1 MDSWPRVRHD
11 RAVSW
16 PLRPRVGWIAWA
28 LAAAAAGIYPPT
40 LYLGLAAPAN
50 VPAVLRLGWFGVV
63 APVVGITYCLVGAL
77 IIRRHPRHPVGWLAA
92 AGGFCLSLTLFA
104 GAYAAYSLGSH
115 QLPGAAWMGWL
126 RDWLWIPA
134 FQLLFVLLPTV
145 FPDGRLP
152 SRWWS
157 LLAWAGAAGTV
168 TQVAAATRD
177 WSGSGSA
184 PTLRI
189 ATVMNML
196 HAFSSFLLLA
206 ALLAAIAA
214 VAVRYRR
221 SRGEARRQLT
231 WFMAAM
237 VLQGLLW
244 AGSLVP
250 ALAYHLAPY
259 QTPYFEVAIPFALL
273 AMPLTIAVAILR
285 ERLYDLDLLLS
296 RGLVYAALAAFITA
310 GYLLI
315 VVGAGLLVGTGGR
328 PNLPLSIL
336 STALVAVLFQPV
348 RARVD
353 RLANRLVYGAPGNP
367 YEALAELS
375 RSTAAGSVEDV
386 LPRVAQAI
394 ATGTRSD
401 RARIELLLPAGHSR
415 AATWPAGATGP
426 FAPALSVNHQGEMVG
441 RIEIGGGSDPG
452 LTEALTGQAGLVLRN
467 LRLAAE
473 LDERLQEIGAQAAEL
488 AASRTRLVTAQETER
503 RRLERDLHDGVQQEL
518 VALIAKLRLARN
530 QLARDPV
537 LATGTL
543 AELQAGIE
551 RALTDLRQVAHGIHP
566 AVLGS
571 RGLVEAVEAMAGRM
585 PLGVRVEADDRVR
598 GLRYAPEI
606 EGAAYFVVAE
616 GLANVLKHAAAGQAT
631 VTIEAENSHL
641 RLEVADDGHGFPA
654 GTAESGLRG
663 LRDRVEALG
672 GRLGVSSQAGGTRL
686 EATLPA
692 RQRPHA

>member
-1 MDSWPRVRHD
+1 MDSCTRVRHD
-11 RAVSW
+11 RAMSG
-16 PLRPRVGWIAWA
+16 PLRPRPGWIAWA
-28 LAAAAAGIYPPT
+28 LAAAAAT
-40 LYLGLAAPAN
+40 LYPATLFLGLTAPAN
-50 VPAVLRLGWFGVV
+50 VPAVLLLGWFGVV
-63 APVVGITYCLVGAL
+63 APVVGIAYCLVGAL
-77 IIRRHPRHPVGWLAA
+77 IIHRHHHHSVGWLAA
-92 AGGFCLSLTLFA
+92 TGGFCLSLTLFA
-104 GAYAAYSLGSH
+104 GAYAAHSLGGEVM
-115 QLPGAAWMGWL
+115 PGAAWMAWL
-126 RDWLWIPA
+126 RDWLWVPA
-134 FQLLFVLLPTV
+134 FLLLFVFLPTV

-152 SRWWS
+152 SRRWS
-157 LLAWAGAAGTV
+157 ILAWVGAVTTV
-168 TQVAAATRD
+168 TQIGAATRD
-177 WSGSGSA
+177 WSGSRAPKLQIPPTVLGS
-184 PTLRI
+184 L
-189 ATVMNML
+189 L
-196 HAFSSFLLLA
+196 AFSSVLFM
-206 ALLAAIAA
+206 AAIFAA
-214 VAVRYRR
+214 VAAVVLRYRR
-221 SRGEARRQLT
+221 SRGEARRQLR
-231 WFMAAM
+231 WFMAAA
-237 VLQGLLW
+237 VLQGVLW

-250 ALAYHLAPY
+250 AFAYHVAPY

-273 AMPLTIAVAILR
+273 AMPLAIGVAVLR
-285 ERLYDLDLLLS
+285 DRLYDIDVLLS
-296 RGLVYAALAAFITA
+296 RGVSYAALAAFITA
-310 GYLLI
+310 GYLFI

-336 STALVAVLFQPV
+336 ATAVVAVLFQPV
-348 RARVD
+348 RARVE
-353 RLANRLVYGAPGNP
+353 RLANHLVYGAPANP

-375 RSTAAGSVEDV
+375 RSTAADSLEDV
-386 LPRVAQAI
+386 LPRAAQAI
-394 ATGTRSD
+394 ATGAGSD
-401 RARIELLLPAGHSR
+401 RARIELLLPAGRSR
-415 AATWPAGATGP
+415 AASWPAGATGP
-426 FAPALSVNHQGEMVG
+426 FGPALSVNHQGQIVG

-473 LDERLQEIGAQAAEL
+473 LDERLQEIEAQAAEL

-518 VALIAKLRLARN
+518 VALIANLRLARN
-530 QLARDPV
+530 QLARDPA
-537 LATGTL
+537 LANGTL

-571 RGLVEAVEAMAGRM
+571 RGLVEAVEAMAGRL
-585 PLGVRVEADDRVR
+585 PLGVRVEANDRVR

-672 GRLGVSSQAGGTRL
+672 GRLGVSSRAGGTRL
-686 EATLPA
+686 EAFLPA
-692 RQRPHA
+692 HQRPHA